1 MCQGDSDDAPE
12 VDPRDPMQLL
22 IGQQLKAVYNE
33 VLEEPIPERLLSL
46 LDQLDQVTA
55 DDSRK
60 GS

>member
-1 MCQGDSDDAPE
+1 
-12 VDPRDPMQLL
+12 MQLL